1 LTEISNNGI
10 ISLYINYLIKVVIMK
25 FNEVFGNACWI
36 SAQDSKIC
44 PVFRKSFNVD
54 SKLESAVLT
63 ILGFGGF
70 VFFVNGKKGTD
81 DLFLPLDSEFEPRA
95 IPRTQ
100 QILGKRA
107 YPCKYDITLNLKN
120 GKNTL
125 AVLLGDGWYSAAIEG
140 SSLPYGEK
148 KLCFSLTL
156 RYADGTSDT
165 VYSDTNV
172 KCADSFVKNS
182 IFHHGIEEQDYTLWD
197 DCTLLPEFDDSA
209 WDSAIWA
216 KAPDTEYMFT
226 DCPHDKV
233 IAVHTPRLV
242 GHVGDAAIYDAG
254 KNLSGYPVLRSKSG
268 SDKVTVEFSEELD
281 GVGNIRKT
289 VWFRQKLTFT
299 TGGKSISLH
308 PLYTWMGF
316 RYFSVTGDAEAVEVL
331 ETHADVPVD
340 SNFES
345 SDETLN
351 WLYNTYIN
359 TQLNNMHTGIPSD
372 CPHLERR
379 GYTGDGQLACR
390 AAMACLDMEQFY
402 RKWILDISDCQ
413 DRVSGH
419 VQYTAPHVV
428 SGGGPGGWG
437 SAIVVLPY
445 EFWKYYGDDKYIRDM
460 YPQMLEYFRFMEEHS
475 ENLLVKVDMPE
486 SAWCLG
492 EWCTPTAVALP
503 APFINNYFYV
513 KAMEKTIEIARYLG
527 NNEDIPLLEKRIE
540 ERRRATRIAYMNPW
554 DGNFIGCLQ
563 GANAFALDMGIG
575 DDRTKKKFIEHYEK
589 EPFYDTG
596 IFGTDIVTKLL
607 FEYGRSDIAFKLM
620 TASEPWGFGKW
631 MKDGATTFW
640 EYWYDYRS
648 HNHPMFG
655 AVTAYL
661 FEYILGIKQKEGSY
675 GYEQIV
681 IDPAKIDALPAAK
694 GHITVKGGRI
704 EVSYKQDGELR
715 KMTVSVPEGVQAQ
728 VNTPSGEAITLQG
741 PAKVEF

>member
-1 LTEISNNGI
+1 
-10 ISLYINYLIKVVIMK
+10 MK
-25 FNEVFGNACWI
+25 FNEMFGNACWI
-36 SAQDSKIC
+36 TVQDPKSC
-44 PVFRKSFNVD
+44 PVFRKSFNVTAT
-54 SKLESAVLT
+54 LEAAELT

-70 VFFVNGKKGTD
+70 VFFVNGRRGTD
-81 DLFLPLDSEFEPRA
+81 DLFLPLDSEFEPRE
-95 IPRTQ
+95 IPHTK

-107 YPCKYDITLNLKN
+107 YPCQFDIKSKLQS

-125 AVLLGDGWYSAAIEG
+125 SIMLGDGWYTDMIEG
-140 SSLPYGEK
+140 SSLPYGDK

-165 VYSDTNV
+165 VVSDESV
-172 KCADSFVKNS
+172 KYADSFVKNS
-182 IFHHGIEEQDYTLWD
+182 IFHHGIEEQDHTLWNEKAF
-197 DCTLLPEFDDSA
+197 LPDFDDSA
-209 WDSAIWA
+209 WASAVMA
-216 KAPDTEYMFT
+216 KAPDTEYMLT

-233 IAVHTPRLV
+233 IATHTPKLV
-242 GHVGDAAIYDAG
+242 CRIGNSAVYDAG
-254 KNLSGYPVLRSKSG
+254 KNLSGYPVLLSKEG
-268 SDKVTVEFSEELD
+268 SDKITVEFSEELEEGGD
-281 GVGNIRKT
+281 IRRLR
-289 VWFRQKLTFT
+289 WFHQKLSFI
-299 TGGKSISLH
+299 TGGKSLSLH

-316 RYFSVTGDAEAVEVL
+316 RYFSVTGDAEAVAVL

-340 SNFES
+340 SSFES
-345 SDETLN
+345 SSDTLN
-351 WLYNTYIN
+351 WLYHTYIN
-359 TQLNNMHTGIPSD
+359 TQLNNMHTGLPSD
-372 CPHLERR
+372 CPHIERR

-390 AAMACLDMEQFY
+390 AAMACLDMEDFY

-445 EFWKYYGDDKYIRDM
+445 EFWKYYGDDKYIREM

-475 ENLLVKVDMPE
+475 ENLLVKVDMPAH
-486 SAWCLG
+486 AWCLG
-492 EWCTPTAVALP
+492 EWCTPTSVALP

-513 KAMEKTIEIARYLG
+513 KAMEKAIEIAKYLG
-527 NNEDIPLLEKRIE
+527 HDSDVPTLEARIE
-540 ERRRATRIAYMNPW
+540 ERRHATKIAYMNPW

-575 DDRTKKKFIEHYEK
+575 DARTKAKFIEHYEN
-589 EPFYDTG
+589 ETFYDTG
-596 IFGTDIVTKLL
+596 IFGTDIVTRLL
-607 FEYGRSDIAFKLM
+607 FEYGRSDLAFKLM

-631 MKDGATTFW
+631 MKDGATTLW

-661 FEYILGIKQKEGSY
+661 FEYILGIKQKAGSY

-694 GHITVKGGRI
+694 GHITVKGGRV
-704 EVSYKQDGELR
+704 EVSYKQDGDIR
-715 KMTVSVPEGVQAQ
+715 KMSVSVPDGVCATI
-728 VNTPSGEAITLQG
+728 NTPAGDSITLQG
-741 PAKVEF
+741 PATAEF